1 MTTYELVR
9 PDGTP
14 LVDISKIA
22 ADRSWRRRRNNSDSV
37 SFKLSV
43 DKWEETC
50 RKLGVHP
57 AISSARTGP
66 RSGSRKVMSTSPRA
80 DPVPQD
86 QPQAGMIDIQAPGY
100 LICFAAGAPLRSGPS
115 PPPTEPTLLDL
126 D

>member
-1 MTTYELVR
+1 MTTYELVT

-22 ADRSWRRRRNNSDSV
+22 ADRSWSRRRNNSDSV

-57 AISSARTGP
+57 ARAHPQELDRGP
-66 RSGSRKVMSTSPRA
+66 GQGR
-80 DPVPQD
+80 
-86 QPQAGMIDIQAPGY
+86 
-100 LICFAAGAPLRSGPS
+100 
-115 PPPTEPTLLDL
+115 
-126 D
+126 